1 MCRLGQSLVLVLA
14 FAAQGLCADAYLNRK
29 LTSKQVTIRSVILL
43 PPTAYISRKGEAKE
57 RLKQVL
63 SHPISASGLPEESGE
78 ERADGLAS
86 EVGAIVSGALRQMGW
101 QVDDSRFSIQTLQNN
116 DKLKNLVDSLLARHE
131 ILARNMSNRPKDTEK
146 GRYSLGEDVANLNVP
161 APPDAVALVYGTPHW
176 IHKGGI
182 NPVATMRD
190 SKTSPQWGK
199 SGQPVNVFL
208 HISLLDPHT
217 GEVLCYIQIP
227 GAVETRILEALR
239 KIPQ

>member
-1 MCRLGQSLVLVLA
+1 MCRMVQSLVLVLA

-29 LTSKQVTIRSVILL
+29 LKSKEVTIRSVILL

-57 RLKQVL
+57 RLKMIL
-63 SHPISASGLPEESGE
+63 HPIELSQLPEESGE

-86 EVGAIVSGALRQMGW
+86 EVGAIVSRALRQMGW
-101 QVDDSRFSIQTLQNN
+101 QVDDNRFSIQTLQND

-131 ILARNMSNRPKDTEK
+131 ILVRNMINRPKDTEK
-146 GRYSLGEDVANLNVP
+146 GRYSLGQDVANLNVP
-161 APPDAVALVYGTPHW
+161 APPDAVALVYGTPNW

-182 NPVATMRD
+182 NPVAEMRD
-190 SKTSPQWGK
+190 ARTSPQWGK

-217 GEVLCYIQIP
+217 GEVLCYMQIP